1 MSAVHASTDYVGWR
15 VEVFIGVFTPL
26 TVLLVALRFYARSL
40 TASRYGFE
48 DWLVLFAL
56 LAQLLQTGLIIGS
69 IKQGGVGLHVEYLEE
84 TQPEK
89 VTIFL
94 KYLVAESIWYLATI
108 WIAKLSICILYR
120 RLFPGRWVYIILC
133 IIIFILI
140 GTSIATV
147 VALLVACRP
156 FSANW
161 GPPEVQN
168 THCIDKEPIFV
179 WGTLPNVITDAIMLV
194 IPLPIVWKLHMATNL
209 KMALTITF
217 LVGGIGLVASIL
229 RLASFHNT
237 QSFTDATYNGAE
249 LQIWTLAEGGIY
261 LISASLLV
269 CRPLLEKIRRDAS
282 LIRTK
287 RNTAGPS
294 GGAGD
299 YELGRAPYGRQRN
312 ESQQSIR
319 KNDDHDHLWVAD
331 EENQI
336 GRSRFV
342 AGASN
347 GLKNSQKSLH
357 GSLPHQ
363 GDPGETGITR
373 TTVIQQSWDEAR

>member
-1 MSAVHASTDYVGWR
+1 MSAIHASADYVGWR

-56 LAQLLQTGLIIGS
+56 LAQLLQTGVIIGS
-69 IKQGGVGLHVEYLEE
+69 IKQGGVGLHIDYLEE

-89 VTIFL
+89 ITIFL

-120 RLFPGRWVYIILC
+120 RLFPGRWVYVVLC
-133 IIIFILI
+133 IVVFIMI

-147 VALLVACRP
+147 ITLFVACRP

-161 GPPEVQN
+161 GPPEVQQ
-168 THCIDKEPIFV
+168 THCIDKEPLFV
-179 WGTLPNVITDAIMLV
+179 WGTLPNVITDAILLI

-209 KMALTITF
+209 KMALTVTF
-217 LVGGIGLVASIL
+217 LIGGIGLVASIL

-237 QSFTDATYNGAE
+237 HSFTDPAYNGAE

-261 LISASLLV
+261 IISASLLV
-269 CRPLLEKIRRDAS
+269 CRPLLEKIRGGAS
-282 LIRTK
+282 LIRSK
-287 RNTAGPS
+287 RSTAGPS
-294 GGAGD
+294 GGD
-299 YELGRAPYGRQRN
+299 YELGRAPYGRQRG

-319 KNDDHDHLWVAD
+319 KNDDLDHLWTKD
-331 EENQI
+331 DGNKI
-336 GRSRFV
+336 GGSQFV
-342 AGASN
+342 EGASY
-347 GLKNSQKSLH
+347 GLKNSQKLLQ
-357 GSLPHQ
+357 GSLPHH
-363 GDPGETGITR
+363 GDPGDMGITR
-373 TTVIQQSWDEAR
+373 TTVIQQSWGEAR